1 MKQPSKKQSSGKNKP
16 LPKVNVEYA
25 TGDISDMTE
34 DKLRG
39 MIANPIYAG
48 LGPYPALID
57 DEQWIRSALTMIDS
71 EGAAQ
76 FLVNMLYV
84 LRQSLAAIT
93 PDSTDE

>member
-1 MKQPSKKQSSGKNKP
+1 MKKSSKADKP
-16 LPKVNVEYA
+16 LPKVNVKYA
-25 TGDISDMTE
+25 TGDMSDMTE

-39 MIANPIYAG
+39 IIANPIYAG

-57 DEQWIRSALTMIDS
+57 DEQWIRSALTMIET
-71 EGAAQ
+71 EGAEQ

-93 PDSTDE
+93 PDLTEE